1 MQLDEF
7 ASYKTFGMGGVVG
20 QPHVYLIDDDSA
32 VRKAIG
38 WLLRAAMFR
47 VLEFASAEDFL
58 RDADPDGQ
66 GCIVLD
72 VCMPG
77 LDGLDLQ
84 RQLAARARAMPVVFL
99 SGTASVS
106 MCAVAMKLG
115 ASDFLTKPADE
126 LLLISAVERA
136 FARDQ
141 AQREERTR
149 SALTD
154 ARLATLT
161 PREREVLGHVMS
173 GRLNKQI
180 AAELGTAEKTVKV
193 HRARAMEKMQADSV
207 AELVRM
213 VLRAHPQWSFA
224 PHGTPH

>member
-1 MQLDEF
+1 MQTDDL

-38 WLLRAAMFR
+38 WLLRSAMFR
-47 VLEFASAEDFL
+47 VLEFNSAEDFL

-66 GCIVLD
+66 GCIILD

-77 LDGLDLQ
+77 LGGLDLQ
-84 RQLAARARAMPVVFL
+84 RQLIARTRSMPVVFL

-106 MCAVAMKLG
+106 TCAVAMKLG
-115 ASDFLTKPADE
+115 ACDFLTKPVDE
-126 LLLISAVERA
+126 ALLFAAVERA

-141 AQREERTR
+141 AQREERSR
-149 SALTD
+149 SAVTD
-154 ARLATLT
+154 SRLATLT
-161 PREREVLGHVMS
+161 PREREVIGHVMS

-193 HRARAMEKMQADSV
+193 HRARAMEKMQVDSV
-207 AELVRM
+207 AELVRT

>member
-1 MQLDEF
+1 MKIDEY

-38 WLLRAAMFR
+38 WLLRSAMFR
-47 VLEFASAEDFL
+47 VLEFGSAEEFL

-66 GCIVLD
+66 GCILLD
-72 VCMPG
+72 VSMPG
-77 LDGLDLQ
+77 QDGLALQ
-84 RQLAARARAMPVVFL
+84 RQLATRARSMPVVFL
-99 SGTASVS
+99 SGTASVPT
-106 MCAVAMKLG
+106 CAVAMKLG
-115 ASDFLTKPADE
+115 ASDFLTKPVDE
-126 LLLISAVERA
+126 TLLISAVERA

-141 AQREERTR
+141 AQREERSR

-161 PREREVLGHVMS
+161 PREREVLGHVMA

-180 AAELGTAEKTVKV
+180 AAELGTAEKTIKV
-193 HRARAMEKMQADSV
+193 HRARAMEKMQVDSV

-224 PHGTPH
+224 PRGMPH

>member
-1 MQLDEF
+1 MQTDDL

-38 WLLRAAMFR
+38 WLLRSAMFR
-47 VLEFASAEDFL
+47 VLEFNSAEDFL

-77 LDGLDLQ
+77 LGGLDLQ
-84 RQLAARARAMPVVFL
+84 QQLTARARSMPVVFL

-106 MCAVAMKLG
+106 TCAAAMKFG
-115 ASDFLTKPADE
+115 ACDFLTKPVDE
-126 LLLISAVERA
+126 ALLFSAVERA

-141 AQREERTR
+141 SQREERSR
-149 SALTD
+149 SAVTD
-154 ARLATLT
+154 SRLATLT
-161 PREREVLGHVMS
+161 PREREVIGHVMS

-193 HRARAMEKMQADSV
+193 HRARAMEKMQVDSV
-207 AELVRM
+207 AELVRT